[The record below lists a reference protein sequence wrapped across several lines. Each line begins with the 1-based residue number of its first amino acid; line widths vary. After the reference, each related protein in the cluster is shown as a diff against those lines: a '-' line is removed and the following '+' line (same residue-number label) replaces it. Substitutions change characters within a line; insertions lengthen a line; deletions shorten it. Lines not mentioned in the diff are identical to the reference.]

1 VEAERNLY
9 ELNIPN
15 GLSLLVTHS
24 SHGQVLGLKEFPK
37 KDRPNVFILFW
48 SFRLMVAIGFILFL
62 VMIWAGLLWRRKS
75 LFQNRLFLQT
85 LIVVHP
91 LGFFASELGWIT
103 NEMGRQPWVVYD
115 LMRTAEGV
123 SPIPAG
129 NVIWSLSLFLIVF
142 IVVGASYFYY
152 LLKTLAQG
160 PDVSSPIPPIQ
171 RPAGMQPFREER

>member
-1 VEAERNLY
+1 
-9 ELNIPN
+9 
-15 GLSLLVTHS
+15 
-24 SHGQVLGLKEFPK
+24 
-37 KDRPNVFILFW
+37 
-48 SFRLMVAIGFILFL
+48 
-62 VMIWAGLLWRRKS
+62 
-75 LFQNRLFLQT
+75 
-85 LIVVHP
+85 
-91 LGFFASELGWIT
+91 
-103 NEMGRQPWVVYD
+103 MGRQPWVVYD